1 MTYKLFIPSTSLVKT
16 AQSTLQMLAMI
27 ASFVAIIAALAGA
40 LYILIWLCG
49 VLTLFIH
56 AFAGVCHTAF
66 IVTGSSPLSEF
77 VGFVLLMLIVI
88 KIACLM
94 FPVLPAF
101 FRLQG
106 VRV

>member
-1 MTYKLFIPSTSLVKT
+1 MTYKLFIPSASLIKT
-16 AQSTLQMLAMI
+16 AQSTLQILAMI
-27 ASFVAIIAALAGA
+27 AGFVAIVAALAGA
-40 LYILIWLCG
+40 LYILTWACG

-56 AFAGVCHTAF
+56 AFAGVCQTAF

-88 KIACLM
+88 KVACLM
-94 FPVLPAF
+94 FPVLPSF

-106 VRV
+106 ARV